1 MSRSMWLTFL
11 AGCEASFNFKHLG
24 KQNGVPAFG
33 ALHSTTNKYNEIR
46 SMVLTPT
53 KAHNQ
58 YMPALATIPQS
69 LKAYGHAPV
78 ELVFTDNVRADKMEL
93 ENIFPSLCRDVLPIP
108 DHSSYEQ
115 LECPLDWRIT
125 ILSSSFQIESWLSSL
140 MDDISNGE
148 EMFVGMDMQWP
159 VDRSSSIHGRVA
171 VISIAR
177 DKEIYLLQVSDS

>member
-1 MSRSMWLTFL
+1 ML
-11 AGCEASFNFKHLG
+11 EIDHSFKVLVISYVQIHVAYIFWQVVKHLG
-24 KQNGVPAFG
+24 KQNGVLVFG
-33 ALHSTTNKYNEIR
+33 ALHSTTNEYNEIH

-78 ELVFTDNVRADKMEL
+78 ELVFTDSVRADKTEL
-93 ENIFPSLCRDVLPIP
+93 ENIFPSLPIL

-115 LECPLDWRIT
+115 LECPPNWRIT

-148 EMFVGMDMQWP
+148 EMFVGMDMEWP
-159 VDRSSSIHGRVA
+159 VDQSSSIHGRVA
-171 VISIAR
+171 VISIA
-177 DKEIYLLQVSDS
+177 